1 MKHGMKSDVA
11 PSVLVAFAHCK
22 NSTRPPETII
32 KAGNG
37 LGAARRDKAFECD
50 GLFRA
55 RRISLGNN
63 AEEQKSQS
71 YCRGPFHSNFI
82 PDRNHTSVSLNRR
95 AVSRARAV
103 TTWIGNSATGNSAT
117 GFPYLRQYPVELLAT
132 ITFARDEQPFP
143 IARFPGHPAS

>member
-1 MKHGMKSDVA
+1 MGIDE
-11 PSVLVAFAHCK
+11 PL
-22 NSTRPPETII
+22 
-32 KAGNG
+32 
-37 LGAARRDKAFECD
+37 ECD

-63 AEEQKSQS
+63 AGEQKTEN
-71 YCRGPFHSNFI
+71 YRRGSFHSNSI
-82 PDRNHTSVSLNRR
+82 PDRNHIPAFLNRR